1 MHHNF
6 AVLLLSLPILLQAGK
21 QRKMNLDKVRFIV
34 FYVAARI
41 IVIMFISSSGN
52 PFATKKI
59 ADIVY
64 VIL

>member
-1 MHHNF
+1 
-6 AVLLLSLPILLQAGK
+6 
-21 QRKMNLDKVRFIV
+21 MNLDKVHFIV